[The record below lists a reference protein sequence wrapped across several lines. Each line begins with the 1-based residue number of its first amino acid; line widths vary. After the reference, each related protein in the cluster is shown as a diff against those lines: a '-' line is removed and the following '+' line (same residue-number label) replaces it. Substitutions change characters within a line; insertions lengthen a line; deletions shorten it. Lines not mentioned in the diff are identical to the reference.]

1 MGLEEDGCVQIVL
14 IIYQLVEKRRES
26 NLEKLIIF
34 VDYEEDCDKVITN
47 KLRQVMT
54 DEGFL
59 QH

>member
-1 MGLEEDGCVQIVL
+1 VGLEEDGCVQIVL